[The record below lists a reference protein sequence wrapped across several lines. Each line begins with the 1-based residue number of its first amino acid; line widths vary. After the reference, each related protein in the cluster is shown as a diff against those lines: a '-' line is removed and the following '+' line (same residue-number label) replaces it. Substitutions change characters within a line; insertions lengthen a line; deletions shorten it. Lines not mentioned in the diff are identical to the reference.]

1 MSTRLKRSRRLGATA
16 LGLALIASAC
26 GSSATEDASTS
37 SNAEAAAGEAAAGA
51 GLPALVGDTVS
62 GGQLDTN
69 DLAGQDVVVWFW
81 APW

>member
-26 GSSATEDASTS
+26 GGSAIEDASTS
-37 SNAEAAAGEAAAGA
+37 SDAESAAGSAAGA